1 MRYYCTL
8 TMDHRE
14 QFYLWYILFQE
25 LSEIPWNKYLG
36 KLQIIQNSMEY
47 QSTKSMSNRNRIHK
61 LECYSY
67 AYQSLF
73 IQEILQEKDNLQKR
87 ALGLKICRFQ
97 QYVLEASKSASAKS
111 LRVHVPDAS
120 VLTNSLVRT
129 MFIIIQRISNIGLL
143 ISTFISNLCMIRVQS
158 VYNYYPTLCIY
169 KVAQPSYV
177 LYTIHYS
184 TVKKILL
191 MPNIYI
197 NIQNISSNQILLGF
211 VSSIFCIIKSKLL
224 QNSFK
229 N

>member
-1 MRYYCTL
+1 ML
-8 TMDHRE
+8 
-14 QFYLWYILFQE
+14 LLF
-25 LSEIPWNKYLG
+25 
-36 KLQIIQNSMEY
+36 
-47 QSTKSMSNRNRIHK
+47 
-61 LECYSY
+61 

-143 ISTFISNLCMIRVQS
+143 ISSFISNLCMIRVQS

-177 LYTIHYS
+177 LYTIHCSVYFQVGVLDAYQTS
-184 TVKKILL
+184 CQAGIPKINLL
-191 MPNIYI
+191 ALKNFDPILWLGYTLTDFRMKCVII
-197 NIQNISSNQILLGF
+197 ITSNSEFL
-211 VSSIFCIIKSKLL
+211 
-224 QNSFK
+224 
-229 N
+229 